1 MKKIIVVLLLIFITD
16 FGIRARQNPVPDKHG
31 FIVRVGQ
38 MAPDFTIRY
47 ADGSKTF
54 DLKDLRGKIV
64 LLQFTASWC
73 SVCRKE
79 MPHLEKLWQENKDKN
94 FVMIGIDLK
103 ESPQQT
109 LEFAHTMKI
118 SYPLAL
124 DPDGSIFYSYA
135 AHNTGVTR
143 NVIID
148 KTGKIVYLTRLYN
161 KDIFAGMA
169 DKINELLKTK

>member
-1 MKKIIVVLLLIFITD
+1 MKKIIVVLLLIFVIDYGTH
-16 FGIRARQNPVPDKHG
+16 ARQNPVPDKYG

-47 ADGSKTF
+47 ADGSKIF

-103 ESPQQT
+103 ESPPKT
-109 LEFAHTMKI
+109 LEFARTMKI

-143 NVIID
+143 NVVID
-148 KTGKIVYLTRLYN
+148 ETGKIVYLTRLYN
-161 KDIFAGMA
+161 EDIFAGMV